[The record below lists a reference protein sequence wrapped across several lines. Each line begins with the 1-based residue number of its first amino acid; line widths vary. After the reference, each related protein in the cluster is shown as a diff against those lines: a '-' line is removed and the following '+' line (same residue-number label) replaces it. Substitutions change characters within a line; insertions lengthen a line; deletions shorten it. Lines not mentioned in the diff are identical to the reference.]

1 MAETRKEEVD
11 YLVLSAGNNSIQCLR
26 DGALIAD
33 IPLATFKV
41 VRKMTKTGLDIKDG
55 SKPVT
60 GGKYGEII
68 INDTPVN
75 EDNADELVTALRKAA
90 ASGCSGG
97 GGSDYVTNE
106 HLNERLS
113 GYVPYTNEK
122 NIVLENDH
130 KILGTDLEGSQH
142 NLIELSRWDIIDV
155 GSASTQLNF
164 NGPDVPTYQPPG
176 ATGDQ
181 VLRLATRAASQRGD
195 LSESTSVILAEYG
208 NFRVLVQK
216 INDSEIKISTQ
227 QITGDTT
234 TAYYLYTHFGTDT
247 VHSEPISAEF
257 SNNILDITTI
267 DSTIH
272 KVVIEFD
279 YNETSYKVN
288 LVVYDTDFK
297 RVILY
302 VEKI

>member
-1 MAETRKEEVD
+1 MAETRKEEVNH
-11 YLVLSAGNNSIQCLR
+11 LVLSAGNNSIQCLR

-41 VRKMTKTGLDIKDG
+41 VRKTTKTGLDIKSG
-55 SKPVT
+55 PKIVT
-60 GGKYGEII
+60 GGKYGEIL

-75 EDNADELVTALRKAA
+75 EDNADELVTALREAA
-90 ASGCSGG
+90 ASGGG
-97 GGSDYVTNE
+97 GGGDYVTNE
-106 HLNERLS
+106 QLTEKLA
-113 GYVPYTNEK
+113 GYVPYTNDK

-130 KILGTDLEGSQH
+130 KILGTDLEGAQH

-155 GSASTQLNF
+155 GSALTQLNF

-176 ATGDQ
+176 ASGDQ
-181 VLRLATRAASQRGD
+181 ALRLATRAASQRGD

-208 NFRVLVQK
+208 NFRALVQK
-216 INDSEIKISTQ
+216 INDSELKISAQ

-234 TAYYLYTHFGTDT
+234 TAYYLYTHYGTDT

-288 LVVYDTDFK
+288 LVVYDTEFK